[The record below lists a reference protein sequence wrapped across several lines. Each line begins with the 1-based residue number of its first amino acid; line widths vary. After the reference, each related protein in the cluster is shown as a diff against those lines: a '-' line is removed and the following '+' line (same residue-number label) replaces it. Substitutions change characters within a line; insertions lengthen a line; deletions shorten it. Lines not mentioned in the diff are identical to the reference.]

1 MDETFQLRAKRPIDG
16 PQALPL
22 DFAVL
27 RAALSAQQ
35 AVSVTA
41 LAQAETSETRIVAGE
56 QECLTELLLAGPGW
70 RDAMKIQQGCF
81 SRAEVRRRVN
91 MS

>member
-1 MDETFQLRAKRPIDG
+1 MDETFQLRAQRLFDS
-16 PQALPL
+16 PQAMPP
-22 DFAVL
+22 DFGVL
-27 RAALSAQQ
+27 RAGLTAQQ
-35 AVSVTA
+35 AASATA
-41 LAQAETSETRIVAGE
+41 LAQAEVSETQIVAGE